1 MQDLDA
7 RNIFVD
13 RQGKKNHERDESLN
27 YLQSY
32 EKIGKN
38 EQSPDPKIDIRE
50 IFKIEGEEIIH
61 AKILNSNLKIPET
74 NTETEDREGKKIN
87 EWDESLSSLQSYE
100 KIGKNEQLPDQ
111 QIIIKENYEI
121 EGEENIG
128 ENDLNSTLK
137 IPETNIEH
145 DDKRGP
151 SKAILYRGGKAI
163 QVKGGLD
170 FTNALYDKETGRR
183 CIEKEEEIESLERAP
198 ILQCNHK

>member
-27 YLQSY
+27 SLQSY

-38 EQSPDPKIDIRE
+38 EQSPDPKIDIRD
-50 IFKIEGEEIIH
+50 IYQIEGEETIR
-61 AKILNSNLKIPET
+61 ANDLNSNLKIPET
-74 NTETEDREGKKIN
+74 NITH
-87 EWDESLSSLQSYE
+87 DE
-100 KIGKNEQLPDQ
+100 
-111 QIIIKENYEI
+111 
-121 EGEENIG
+121 
-128 ENDLNSTLK
+128 
-137 IPETNIEH
+137 
-145 DDKRGP
+145 KRGP